1 MKRFTITLFVV
12 LIGLISAAAH
22 AAQLIKIDGS
32 STVYPITEAVA
43 EEFQKAD
50 RGKTRVT
57 VGISGTGGGFK
68 KFCGGETDISDASRP
83 IKPTEVELCMKNGI
97 EYIELPVAYDGLA
110 VMVNPKNTW
119 VDSMTVKEL
128 KKIWEPAAQ
137 GKVTKWSQ
145 VRPGWPDKEI
155 HLFGPGVDSGTFDY
169 FTEAIVGKGGS
180 SRGDYTASEDD
191 NVLVQG
197 IATDALALGF
207 FGVAYYDHNKDRLK
221 LVPVD
226 DENVANGIGPVFPEY
241 ENVVKGT
248 YQPLARPIFIYI
260 NRKSADKS
268 EVVKFV
274 EFYMKNGAALSKE
287 VGYISLPDKAYN
299 IEKSGFKVITAKD
312 GPEAIVLARK
322 EKPDL
327 IVLDI
332 MLPSMEG
339 TEVCKAVRKSEVT
352 GHIPIIML
360 TAKSEEVDRI
370 VGLELGADDYITKPF
385 SPRELILRIKAVL
398 KRGKGVDEKI
408 HSLNAGPIHI
418 DADKLSVTVDGKP
431 VKLTSTE
438 IRLLIELIKSIGRVL
453 SRETLLDRVWGSEFY
468 VTDRTVDTH
477 ITRLRE
483 KLGKASGYIETV
495 RGFGYR
501 FKEE

>member
-1 MKRFTITLFVV
+1 MRL
-12 LIGLISAAAH
+12 
-22 AAQLIKIDGS
+22 
-32 STVYPITEAVA
+32 
-43 EEFQKAD
+43 
-50 RGKTRVT
+50 
-57 VGISGTGGGFK
+57 
-68 KFCGGETDISDASRP
+68 CGAKGD
-83 IKPTEVELCMKNGI
+83 CN
-97 EYIELPVAYDGLA
+97 
-110 VMVNPKNTW
+110 
-119 VDSMTVKEL
+119 L
-128 KKIWEPAAQ
+128 KKI
-137 GKVTKWSQ
+137 
-145 VRPGWPDKEI
+145 
-155 HLFGPGVDSGTFDY
+155 
-169 FTEAIVGKGGS
+169 
-180 SRGDYTASEDD
+180 
-191 NVLVQG
+191 LV
-197 IATDALALGF
+197 
-207 FGVAYYDHNKDRLK
+207 
-221 LVPVD
+221 VD
-226 DENVANGIGPVFPEY
+226 DEIDIL
-241 ENVVKGT
+241 T
-248 YQPLARPIFIYI
+248 LLQ
-260 NRKSADKS
+260 
-268 EVVKFV
+268 
-274 EFYMKNGAALSKE
+274 
-287 VGYISLPDKAYN
+287 YN
-299 IEKSGFKVITAKD
+299 LEKSGFKVIIAKD

-501 FKEE
+501 FREE